1 MFKNANALPFA
12 VHSWIRHAF
21 IYLFTRICS
30 NVIVLFIWKNKF
42 SAKIFV
48 CCTGLANVGPQRRRA
63 AVSGLHRSLVM
74 RVVSDQ
80 RAAQPLHLH
89 WTQGDQIV
97 QLEVVCCCYTLSTH
111 YITLNF
117 GLITIVCI
125 SIDFH
130 TFYTLQEVAVYV
142 LASQHLA
149 DYSTNANIGDDIN
162 HKSTCHNQWHW
173 LYLWLGLKYPLPTDL
188 EFIFRFKSW
197 GRARD
202 RHGPDEPLTGA
213 WSAQCRPWH
222 ATCAS
227 AQWAG
232 CEQTGII
239 MRSERPYTGCS
250 ITVFTLSI
258 SLSSQSKC

>member
-63 AVSGLHRSLVM
+63 AVSGSHRSLVM
-74 RVVSDQ
+74 RLCVAV
-80 RAAQPLHLH
+80 AH
-89 WTQGDQIV
+89 
-97 QLEVVCCCYTLSTH
+97 YTYNS
-111 YITLNF
+111 
-117 GLITIVCI
+117 GLIAIVCI

-202 RHGPDEPLTGA
+202 RHGPDEPLTGV

-227 AQWAG
+227 G

-239 MRSERPYTGCS
+239 MRSEWPCTGCS

-258 SLSSQSKC
+258 SL

>member
-63 AVSGLHRSLVM
+63 AVSGSHRSLVM

-80 RAAQPLHLH
+80 RAASALDTGWSNCSAWGCLLLLH
-89 WTQGDQIV
+89 
-97 QLEVVCCCYTLSTH
+97 
-111 YITLNF
+111 ITLNS
-117 GLITIVCI
+117 GLIANVCI

-213 WSAQCRPWH
+213 WSVQCRPWH

-239 MRSERPYTGCS
+239 MRSEWPCTGCS

-258 SLSSQSKC
+258 SL